1 MYTLLDF
8 PYTSPIHR
16 SPVDNFTFSFII
28 PTDNT
33 FVLLSISKPT
43 RSFPLLFLVIQVFL
57 ILLSVPFSSPF
68 YVPRPSPF
76 TSKIYQFNFITFPFL
91 IPHSSKS
98 RTISALSSR

>member
-43 RSFPLLFLVIQVFL
+43 RSFPLLFLVI
-57 ILLSVPFSSPF
+57 
-68 YVPRPSPF
+68 
-76 TSKIYQFNFITFPFL
+76 
-91 IPHSSKS
+91 
-98 RTISALSSR
+98 